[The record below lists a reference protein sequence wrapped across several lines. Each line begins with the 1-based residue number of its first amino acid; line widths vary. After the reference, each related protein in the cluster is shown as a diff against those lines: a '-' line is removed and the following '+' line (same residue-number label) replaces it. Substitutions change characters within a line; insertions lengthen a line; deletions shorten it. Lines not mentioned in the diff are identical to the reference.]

1 MIESDA
7 GVIAALAGTAAFYF
21 WLQRATRWRVFDYL
35 IPLIWIYA
43 TPMVLRNVGVLPPSS
58 GAYDVMRHTG
68 LPVCIVLLLI
78 GVDVKAAV
86 RVMGRGVGVM
96 LLGTVGVVIGAPIGY
111 LAVKGWLDADAWK
124 GFGALAGS
132 WIGGT
137 GNMMAVAAGLELPD
151 GSPMLGLA
159 VLADTV
165 IYVFW
170 LPLLLGSKSFA
181 DKFNRWARVDKNRL
195 AEMERAALAEQEAE
209 KKPAR
214 FQDFIFLLALAL
226 GATWLAGYL
235 APFLPQMGQV
245 LTTSTWEVLL
255 LTTLGIGLSFTPAR
269 RIPASHNLAMAIL
282 YVFVARMGATASLAG
297 FWQAPAFV
305 LGAAI
310 WIVIHGLFCLAGAR
324 LLRVDVHSVAIASAA
339 NIGAAASA
347 PVVAA
352 HHNESLVPASI
363 LMALIGYAVGNYA
376 AFVAAGLCEYVSRL

>member
-1 MIESDA
+1 MIESNA

-21 WLQRATRWRVFDYL
+21 WLQRATRWKIFDYL

-86 RVMGRGVGVM
+86 RIMGRGIGVM
-96 LLGTVGVVIGAPIGY
+96 LLGTAGVVIGAPIGY
-111 LAVKGWLDADAWK
+111 LIVKGWLDPDAWK

-137 GNMMAVAAGLELPD
+137 GNMMAVAAGLELED

-159 VLADTV
+159 VLADSV

-170 LPLLLGSKSFA
+170 LPLLLASKSFA
-181 DKFNRWARVDKNRL
+181 DKFNRWTRVDKERL
-195 AEMERAALAEQEAE
+195 ARMEQAALAEAEGE

-214 FQDFIFLLALAL
+214 LEDFIFLIALALA
-226 GATWLAGYL
+226 ATWLAGYL
-235 APFLPQMGQV
+235 APFLPEMGQV

-255 LTTLGIGLSFTPAR
+255 LTTLGILLSFTPAR

-282 YVFVARMGATASLAG
+282 YVFVARMGATASLSG
-297 FWQAPAFV
+297 FWQAPAFI

-310 WIVIHGLFCLAGAR
+310 WILIHGAFCLLGAR

-352 HHNESLVPASI
+352 HHNDSLVPASI
-363 LMALIGYAVGNYA
+363 LMALIGYAIGNYA
-376 AFVAAGLCEYVSRL
+376 AFVAAGLCEVVSRL

>member
-1 MIESDA
+1 MIESNA

-21 WLQRATRWRVFDYL
+21 WLQRATRWKIFDYL

-43 TPMVLRNVGVLPPSS
+43 TPMVLRNVGILPPSS

-86 RVMGRGVGVM
+86 RIMGRGIGVM
-96 LLGTVGVVIGAPIGY
+96 LLGTAGVVIGAPIGY
-111 LAVKGWLDADAWK
+111 LIVKGWLDPDAWK

-137 GNMMAVAAGLELPD
+137 GNMMAVAAGLELED

-159 VLADTV
+159 VLADSV

-170 LPLLLGSKSFA
+170 LPLLLASKSFA
-181 DKFNRWARVDKNRL
+181 DKFNRWTRVDKERL
-195 AEMERAALAEQEAE
+195 ARMEQAALAEAEGE

-214 FQDFIFLLALAL
+214 LEDFIFLLALAL
-226 GATWLAGYL
+226 AATWLAGYL
-235 APFLPQMGQV
+235 APFLPEMGQV

-255 LTTLGIGLSFTPAR
+255 LTTLGILLSFTPAR

-282 YVFVARMGATASLAG
+282 YVFVARMGATASLSG
-297 FWQAPAFV
+297 FWQAPAFI

-310 WIVIHGLFCLAGAR
+310 WILIHGAFCLLGAR

-352 HHNESLVPASI
+352 HHNDSLVPASI
-363 LMALIGYAVGNYA
+363 LMALIGYAIGNYA
-376 AFVAAGLCEYVSRL
+376 AFVAAGLCEVVSRL

>member
-1 MIESDA
+1 MIESNA

-21 WLQRATRWRVFDYL
+21 WLQRATRWKIFDYL

-86 RVMGRGVGVM
+86 RIMGRGIGVM
-96 LLGTVGVVIGAPIGY
+96 LLGTAGVVIGAPIGY
-111 LAVKGWLDADAWK
+111 LIVKGWLDPDAWK

-137 GNMMAVAAGLELPD
+137 GNMMAVAAGLELED

-159 VLADTV
+159 VLADSV

-170 LPLLLGSKSFA
+170 LPLLLASKSFA
-181 DKFNRWARVDKNRL
+181 DKFNRWTRVDKERL
-195 AEMERAALAEQEAE
+195 ARMEQAALAEAEGE

-214 FQDFIFLLALAL
+214 LEDFIFLLALAL
-226 GATWLAGYL
+226 AATWLAGYL
-235 APFLPQMGQV
+235 APFLPEMGQV

-255 LTTLGIGLSFTPAR
+255 LTTLGILLSFTPAR

-282 YVFVARMGATASLAG
+282 YIFVARMGATASLSG
-297 FWQAPAFV
+297 FWQAPAFI

-310 WIVIHGLFCLAGAR
+310 WILIHGAFCLLGAR

-352 HHNESLVPASI
+352 HHNDSLVPASI
-363 LMALIGYAVGNYA
+363 LMALIGYAIGNYA
-376 AFVAAGLCEYVSRL
+376 AFVAAGLCEVVSRL